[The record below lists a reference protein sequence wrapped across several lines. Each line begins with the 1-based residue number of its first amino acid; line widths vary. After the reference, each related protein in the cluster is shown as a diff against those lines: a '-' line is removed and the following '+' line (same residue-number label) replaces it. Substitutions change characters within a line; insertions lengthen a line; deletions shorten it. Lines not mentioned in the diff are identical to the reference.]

1 MGSAILR
8 TLHIGLIAGH
18 EGWRLSHVP
27 VFKEGLMA
35 TIRAATTPATRQLR
49 PGALARQEERL
60 GWMLL
65 VPVLLALLAMG
76 IYPLSST
83 IWYMFQQGGFFGV
96 HTTWAGLTN
105 FVHLLHDAQFWS
117 AFKFSLL
124 YTVITVVGQMVFG
137 TALALFANQKFRGRW
152 LARAAILFP
161 WAIPTATNSVIW
173 AYIFNDQYGL
183 VNSLL
188 EHLGVMNAAHPINWL
203 GSAQLATTLIY
214 VLAIWKANSLV
225 ALIVLAGLQTI
236 PDEIYEAAKMDG
248 ASAWQRLWRVTLPL
262 LRSTLVVA
270 LILRTIESL
279 QAFDLISAFTNGA
292 PGDATQNLGL
302 YIYVQIQQ
310 FGDFGYGSTIAM
322 VLMVITLVFVV
333 VYLRFLQRPQ
343 AA

>member
-1 MGSAILR
+1 
-8 TLHIGLIAGH
+8 
-18 EGWRLSHVP
+18 
-27 VFKEGLMA
+27 MA
-35 TIRAATTPATRQLR
+35 TIRAGTTPATFRSR
-49 PGALARQEERL
+49 PGNLARREERL
-60 GWMLL
+60 GWILL
-65 VPVLLALLAMG
+65 IPVLVALLAMG
-76 IYPLSST
+76 IYPLLST
-83 IWYMFQQGGFFGV
+83 IWYTFQQSGFFGLG
-96 HTTWAGLTN
+96 TTWAGLTN
-105 FVHLLHDAQFWS
+105 FVRLFHDPPFWS

-124 YTVITVVGQMVFG
+124 YTVITVIGQMIFG

-152 LARAAILFP
+152 LVRAAVLFP

-183 VNSLL
+183 INSLL
-188 EHLGVMNAAHPINWL
+188 IHLGLMNPAHPINWL
-203 GSAQLATTLIY
+203 GSPQLATILIY

-236 PDEIYEAAKMDG
+236 PDEVYEAAKMDG
-248 ASAWQRLWRVTLPL
+248 ASAWQSLWRVTLPL

-292 PGDATQNLGL
+292 PGNATQNLGL

-310 FGDFGYGSTIAM
+310 FGDFGYGSTIAS
-322 VLMVITLVFVV
+322 VLMVITLIFVI
-333 VYLRFLQRPQ
+333 VYLRLLQRPQ